1 MIGARTGPGA
11 SVWTPD
17 RAERLEFMKDQLT
30 DLAALDTFA
39 VFLTERP
46 VAAGLVDLA
55 ADPVEL
61 GRCPA
66 PAAIAT
72 ALAPPSPGSPHE
84 PDALIVTPSLIERVH
99 LSDCALVGLYAAPGH
114 ELTKAVASHDGR
126 FVFAGTRA
134 GSVLVWRDDGALVGL
149 VDLHRAAVT
158 SLALDPAG
166 TTLYTGAWDG
176 HLSTLDLA
184 TFDTRREALV
194 DAIRNAWE
202 PGPTVD
208 GTESLA
214 APRRSP

>member
-1 MIGARTGPGA
+1 
-11 SVWTPD
+11 
-17 RAERLEFMKDQLT
+17 
-30 DLAALDTFA
+30 
-39 VFLTERP
+39 
-46 VAAGLVDLA
+46 
-55 ADPVEL
+55 
-61 GRCPA
+61 
-66 PAAIAT
+66 
-72 ALAPPSPGSPHE
+72 
-84 PDALIVTPSLIERVH
+84 
-99 LSDCALVGLYAAPGH
+99 
-114 ELTKAVASHDGR
+114 
-126 FVFAGTRA
+126 
-134 GSVLVWRDDGALVGL
+134 
-149 VDLHRAAVT
+149 VT